1 MSVLPGAFP
10 LDSEPGWRETAHMQR
25 EIDDAPAMNCRD
37 TREGLPT
44 FVSGGGMGV
53 TELALVAAH
62 LSQCGDC
69 RRERESLEQMVASSR
84 RRTASPR
91 AVLQS
96 LGRTIDAMRS
106 AAALAAKLT
115 RPRVSA
121 IVGVTSL
128 VDLPARRLPGL
139 VTRAVGTSARVWEA
153 SGPLIAHLADLEAR
167 LRTWLM
173 AGHRWAAR
181 SATEVARRGV
191 TLALELLI
199 RVRRTLPILSTRF
212 GRIAA
217 HVVGARRSVIPRALD
232 ALAWLHA
239 RLAPTFTVSRLAT
252 ARTFGAGRVGAI
264 WMADRLASGIS
275 VIRQRRGITRGE
287 FLTPGDRASG
297 TRPLL
302 AACVGLVSLAIL
314 AVTIMSPR
322 SPANR
327 MPADT
332 TATAPPTTASVSER
346 ISSPAG
352 PAAPFEP
359 KASRVARRAK
369 RVEAEIPAPSRKGD
383 PSVTGSA
390 ATPLAPIPVAEGVRS
405 AEPSDAPDAFAAI
418 DWLLRG
424 GPGR

>member
-1 MSVLPGAFP
+1 MSILPGAFP
-10 LDSEPGWRETAHMQR
+10 LDREPGWRETAYMPR

-37 TREGLPT
+37 AREELPT

-62 LSQCGDC
+62 LRQCGDC
-69 RRERESLEQMVASSR
+69 RKERESIEQMVASSR
-84 RRTASPR
+84 QRTVSPR

-96 LGRTIDAMRS
+96 FGRTIDAIRS
-106 AAALAAKLT
+106 AAAFAAKLT
-115 RPRVSA
+115 RPRASA
-121 IVGVTSL
+121 IVGVASL
-128 VDLPARRLPGL
+128 VDLPARRLGRLPGL
-139 VTRAVGTSARVWEA
+139 VTRAVGSSTRVWEA
-153 SGPLIAHLADLEAR
+153 SGPPIAHLADLLAR
-167 LRTWLM
+167 LRTSLM
-173 AGHRWAAR
+173 AAHRRAAR

-217 HVVGARRSVIPRALD
+217 HVVGARRSVIPRSLD
-232 ALAWLHA
+232 ALAS
-239 RLAPTFTVSRLAT
+239 FTVSRLAT
-252 ARTFGAGRVGAI
+252 ARTFGASRVGAI

-275 VIRQRRGITRGE
+275 AIRHRRGITRGE

-297 TRPLL
+297 TLPLL
-302 AACVGLVSLAIL
+302 AACVGIVSLAVL

-322 SPANR
+322 SPADR

-332 TATAPPTTASVSER
+332 TATSQPTKTSVSEL
-346 ISSPAG
+346 ISSPVG

-369 RVEAEIPAPSRKGD
+369 RVEAEIPAPTRSGD

-390 ATPLAPIPVAEGVRS
+390 PTALAPISGAEGARS
-405 AEPSDAPDAFAAI
+405 AEPSDAPDASAAI